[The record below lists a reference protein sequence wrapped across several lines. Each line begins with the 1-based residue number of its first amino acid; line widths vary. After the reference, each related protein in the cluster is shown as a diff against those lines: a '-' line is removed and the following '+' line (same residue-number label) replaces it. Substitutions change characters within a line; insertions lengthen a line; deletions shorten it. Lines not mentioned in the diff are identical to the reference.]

1 MSNDDFKESE
11 LKHIE
16 MIESVIVRM
25 GQNSFAI
32 KGWTMTLIVAICGL
46 SAVGSEKNFA
56 IFAIIPII
64 VFWFLDSFY
73 LQRERKYRELY
84 NRAIQHEV
92 PTLSLDVSS
101 IHGDKTRYCKC
112 ILSPTESLFYC
123 VCIATIIAFIGLS
136 EVQILW

>member
-16 MIESVIVRM
+16 MIESIIVRM

-46 SAVGSEKNFA
+46 STVGAEKYFA
-56 IFAIIPII
+56 IFAILPII

-73 LQRERKYRELY
+73 LQRERNFRELY
-84 NRAIQHEV
+84 NRAIEHNV
-92 PTLSLDVSS
+92 PAFSMDISS
-101 IHGDKTRYCKC
+101 IKGGFTEYFNCFISCTESGFYITC
-112 ILSPTESLFYC
+112 IL
-123 VCIATIIAFIGLS
+123 TIGIFIL
-136 EVQILW
+136 VTVVHRLW